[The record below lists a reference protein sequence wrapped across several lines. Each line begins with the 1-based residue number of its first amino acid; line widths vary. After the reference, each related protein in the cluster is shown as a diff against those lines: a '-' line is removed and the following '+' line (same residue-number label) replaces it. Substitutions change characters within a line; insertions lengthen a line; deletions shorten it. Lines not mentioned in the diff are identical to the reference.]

1 MHTKIANV
9 DQESFVF
16 FARFGAF
23 VLIDLEACAG
33 VDDDPRPAPQSYARE
48 IVSATSAG
56 LF

>member
-1 MHTKIANV
+1 MHTKIASV

-23 VLIDLEACAG
+23 VLIDLGARAG
-33 VDDDPRPAPQSYARE
+33 VDNDPRPGRQSYARE

-56 LF
+56 RS